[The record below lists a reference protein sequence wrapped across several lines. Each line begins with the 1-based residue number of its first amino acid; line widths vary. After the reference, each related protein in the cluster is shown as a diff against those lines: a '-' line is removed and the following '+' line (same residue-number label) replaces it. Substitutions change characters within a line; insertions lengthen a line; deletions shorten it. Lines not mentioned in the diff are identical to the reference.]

1 MHSHI
6 LEAGPMHHLNIA
18 RNTAI
23 GKCSWRS
30 IDACTSFCSVIPL
43 HHEEKH
49 EHFQEKKRMSPHMFA
64 IKESTR
70 GAIIQRAI
78 EGVVRIALL
87 LRQKKKSLTTMAESL
102 SFIDDFFRA

>member
-1 MHSHI
+1 
-6 LEAGPMHHLNIA
+6 
-18 RNTAI
+18 
-23 GKCSWRS
+23 
-30 IDACTSFCSVIPL
+30 
-43 HHEEKH
+43 
-49 EHFQEKKRMSPHMFA
+49 MFA
-64 IKESTR
+64 TKESTR